1 MADIPHSRAVAG
13 GRIPLVYI
21 EPAASPSAPRRL
33 CIWQPGF
40 SGAKEAV
47 LPRLQDLAADGFV
60 ALCFDAPDHGE
71 RLVDAD
77 AQALGRR
84 VRSNLRKYFWEILR
98 DHAREFSIVIDWA
111 IEALGVDPLH
121 VAVGGN
127 SAGGD
132 AAVAAAGLD
141 RRITAVATIVSTP
154 DWLRPGSMEPPGQP
168 DLRSQACFD
177 DACPMTN
184 LAHYRLHQ
192 PAIAFHCGAEDAQVP
207 PEAALRFRQA
217 LSADYGEAST
227 EPGPAA
233 LAAGGERLQVV
244 LHAGFGH
251 DTIPS
256 AEKMTRQFLRKYA
269 MEIPVRGPKL

>member
-1 MADIPHSRAVAG
+1 MVKVAHSCAVVG

-21 EPAASPSAPRRL
+21 EPKMKPGSPRRL

-47 LPRLQDLAADGFV
+47 LPRLQHLADDGFV
-60 ALCFDAPDHGE
+60 AVCFDAPDHVE

-111 IEALGVDPLH
+111 VETLDVDPRA

-141 RRITAVATIVSTP
+141 SRITAVATIVSTP
-154 DWLRPGSMEPPGQP
+154 DWLRPGSMEPPGKP
-168 DLRSQACFD
+168 DLRSQACYD

-184 LAHYRLHQ
+184 LAHYRLHR
-192 PAIAFHCGAEDAQVP
+192 PAIVFHCGAVDTQVP

-217 LSADYGEAST
+217 LAADYGEES
-227 EPGPAA
+227 EKPGPAA
-233 LAAGGERLQVV
+233 LAPGGKRLQVV
-244 LHAGFGH
+244 LHEGFGH
-251 DTIPS
+251 GAIPV
-256 AEKMTRQFLRKYA
+256 AEKMSREFLRRHA
-269 MEIPVRGPKL
+269 QIPHTKL